1 MATDADYIETNTF
14 VFADLAG
21 FTALTEAHGDSS
33 ASRIAAD
40 FVASVRRII
49 ADFDAEEV
57 KTIGDE
63 VMIRTADSESAV
75 RIGLEIVDQLAFH
88 RSPPVRVGMHSG
100 PAIHRDGDW
109 FGSTVNVASR
119 VADAAKPGEVL
130 LTDATRSELG
140 DGFKVEARG
149 ARYLKHV
156 PELVPVYSV
165 TGSSSTSDRLEI
177 DPVCRMAV
185 SIARADSTKKRRGI
199 TYYFCS
205 AECRGQFDQD
215 ARRYVALSPAAR
227 AARRGFLINLVAFA
241 TIGGAHLAVWAGRG
255 FSSPSVP
262 MLTLFAAW
270 AVALAFHYRLVR
282 ETL

>member
-1 MATDADYIETNTF
+1 VATDGDQIETNTF

-33 ASRIAAD
+33 ANRIAAD
-40 FVASVRRII
+40 FVTSVRRILT
-49 ADFDAEEV
+49 DYDAEVV

-63 VMIRTADSESAV
+63 VMIRAADPKTAV

-119 VADAAKPGEVL
+119 VADSAKPGEVL

-156 PELVPVYSV
+156 PELVPVYGV
-165 TGSSSTSDRLEI
+165 AGSSSTTERLEI

-185 SIARADSTKKRRGI
+185 SIARADSTKKRRGL

-205 AECRGQFDQD
+205 AECRHQFDQD
-215 ARRYVALSPAAR
+215 PRRYVALSPAAR
-227 AARRGFLINLVAFA
+227 TARRGFLINLAAFVA
-241 TIGGAHLAVWAGRG
+241 IGGAHLIVWAGRS
-255 FSSPSVP
+255 FKHPSVA
-262 MLTLFAAW
+262 MLILFAAW
-270 AVALAFHYRLVR
+270 AIALAFHYRLVR

>member
-1 MATDADYIETNTF
+1 MATDGDQIETNTF

-33 ASRIAAD
+33 ANRIAAD
-40 FVASVRRII
+40 FVAGVRRIL
-49 ADFDAEEV
+49 ANYDAEEV

-63 VMIRTADSESAV
+63 VMIRVVDPETAV
-75 RIGLEIVDQLAFH
+75 RIGLQIVDQLAFH
-88 RSPPVRVGMHSG
+88 RSPPVRVGVHSG

-119 VADAAKPGEVL
+119 VTSAAKPGEVL

-140 DGFKVEARG
+140 DGFELEARG
-149 ARYLKHV
+149 VRYLKHV
-156 PELVPVYSV
+156 PELVPVYGV
-165 TGSSSTSDRLEI
+165 AGSGPTSDRLEI

-185 SIARADSTKKRRGI
+185 SIARADSTKKRRGL

-205 AECRGQFDQD
+205 AECRHQFDQD
-215 ARRYVALSPAAR
+215 PRRYVALSPAAR
-227 AARRGFLINLVAFA
+227 TARRGFLINLAAFVA
-241 TIGGAHLAVWAGRG
+241 IGGAHLIVWAGRS
-255 FSSPSVP
+255 FKHPSVA
-262 MLTLFAAW
+262 MLILFAAW
-270 AVALAFHYRLVR
+270 AIALAFHYRLVR

>member
-1 MATDADYIETNTF
+1 MATDGEQIETNTF

-33 ASRIAAD
+33 ASKIAAD
-40 FVASVRRII
+40 FVAGVRRIL
-49 ADFDAEEV
+49 ANYDAEEV

-63 VMIRTADSESAV
+63 VMIRVVDPETAV
-75 RIGLEIVDQLAFH
+75 RIGLQIVDQLAFH
-88 RSPPVRVGMHSG
+88 RSPPVRVGVHSG

-119 VADAAKPGEVL
+119 VTNAAKPGEVL

-140 DGFKVEARG
+140 DGFELEARG

-156 PELVPVYSV
+156 PELVPVYGV
-165 TGSSSTSDRLEI
+165 AGSGSTSDRLEI

-185 SIARADSTKKRRGI
+185 SIARADSTKKRRGL

-205 AECRGQFDQD
+205 AECRHQFDQD
-215 ARRYVALSPAAR
+215 PRRYVALSPAAR
-227 AARRGFLINLVAFA
+227 AARRGFLINLAAFVA
-241 TIGGAHLAVWAGRG
+241 IGGAHLIVWAGRS
-255 FSSPSVP
+255 FKHPSVA
-262 MLTLFAAW
+262 MLILFAAW
-270 AVALAFHYRLVR
+270 AIALAFHYRLVR

>member
-1 MATDADYIETNTF
+1 MATDGDQIETNTF

-33 ASRIAAD
+33 ANRIAAD
-40 FVASVRRII
+40 FVAGVRRIL
-49 ADFDAEEV
+49 ANYDAEEV

-63 VMIRTADSESAV
+63 VMIRAVDPETAV
-75 RIGLEIVDQLAFH
+75 RIGLQIVDQLAFH
-88 RSPPVRVGMHSG
+88 RSPPVRVGVHSG

-119 VADAAKPGEVL
+119 VANAAKPGEVL

-140 DGFKVEARG
+140 DGFELEARG
-149 ARYLKHV
+149 ARYLKNV
-156 PELVPVYSV
+156 PKLVPVYGV
-165 TGSSSTSDRLEI
+165 GGSGPTSDRLEI

-185 SIARADSTKKRRGI
+185 SIARADSTKKRRGL

-205 AECRGQFDQD
+205 AECRHQFDQD
-215 ARRYVALSPAAR
+215 PRRYVALSPAAR
-227 AARRGFLINLVAFA
+227 TARRGFLINLAAFVA
-241 TIGGAHLAVWAGRG
+241 IGGAHLIVWAGRS
-255 FSSPSVP
+255 FKHPSIA
-262 MLTLFAAW
+262 MLILFAAW
-270 AVALAFHYRLVR
+270 AIALAFHYRLVR

>member
-1 MATDADYIETNTF
+1 VAADGDQIETSTF

-33 ASRIAAD
+33 ANRIAAD
-40 FVASVRRII
+40 FVAGVRRILT
-49 ADFDAEEV
+49 DYDAEEV

-63 VMIRTADSESAV
+63 VMIRVVDPESAV

-88 RSPPVRVGMHSG
+88 RSPPVRVGVHSG

-119 VADAAKPGEVL
+119 VVSAAKPGEVL

-140 DGFKVEARG
+140 DSIELEARG
-149 ARYLKHV
+149 ARYLKNV
-156 PELVPVYSV
+156 PELVPVYGV
-165 TGSSSTSDRLEI
+165 AGSSSTTERLEI

-185 SIARADSTKKRRGI
+185 SIARADSTKKRRGL

-205 AECRGQFDQD
+205 AECRHRFDQD
-215 ARRYVALSPAAR
+215 PRRYVALSPAAR
-227 AARRGFLINLVAFA
+227 AARRGFLINLAAFA
-241 TIGGAHLAVWAGRG
+241 AIGGAHLIVWAGRS
-255 FSSPSVP
+255 FKHPSVA
-262 MLTLFAAW
+262 MLILFAAW
-270 AVALAFHYRLVR
+270 AIALVFHYRLVR

>member
-1 MATDADYIETNTF
+1 MATDGDQIETNTF

-33 ASRIAAD
+33 ANTIAAD
-40 FVASVRRII
+40 FVAGVRRIL
-49 ADFDAEEV
+49 ANYDAEEV

-63 VMIRTADSESAV
+63 VMIRVVDPETAV
-75 RIGLEIVDQLAFH
+75 RIGLQIVDQLAFH
-88 RSPPVRVGMHSG
+88 RSPPVRVGVHSG

-119 VADAAKPGEVL
+119 VTHAAKPGEVL

-140 DGFKVEARG
+140 DGFELEARG

-156 PELVPVYSV
+156 PELVPVYGV
-165 TGSSSTSDRLEI
+165 AGSGSTSDRLEI

-185 SIARADSTKKRRGI
+185 SIARADSTKKRRGL

-205 AECRGQFDQD
+205 AECRHQFDQD
-215 ARRYVALSPAAR
+215 PRRYVALSPAAR
-227 AARRGFLINLVAFA
+227 TARRGFLIDLAAFVA
-241 TIGGAHLAVWAGRG
+241 IGGAHLIVWAGRS
-255 FSSPSVP
+255 FKHPSVA
-262 MLTLFAAW
+262 MLILFAAW
-270 AVALAFHYRLVR
+270 AIALAFHYRLVR

>member
-1 MATDADYIETNTF
+1 MATDGEQIETNTF

-33 ASRIAAD
+33 ANRIAAD
-40 FVASVRRII
+40 FVAGVRRIL
-49 ADFDAEEV
+49 ANYDAEEV

-63 VMIRTADSESAV
+63 VMIRVVDPETAV
-75 RIGLEIVDQLAFH
+75 RIGLQIVDQLAFH
-88 RSPPVRVGMHSG
+88 RSPPVRVGVHSG
-100 PAIHRDGDW
+100 PAIHRDSDW

-119 VADAAKPGEVL
+119 VTNAAKPGEVL

-140 DGFKVEARG
+140 DGFELEARG

-156 PELVPVYSV
+156 PELVPVYGV
-165 TGSSSTSDRLEI
+165 AGSGSTSDRLEI

-185 SIARADSTKKRRGI
+185 SIARADSTKKRRGL

-205 AECRGQFDQD
+205 AECRHQFDQD
-215 ARRYVALSPAAR
+215 PRRYVALSPAAR
-227 AARRGFLINLVAFA
+227 TARRGFLINLAAFVA
-241 TIGGAHLAVWAGRG
+241 IGGAHLIVWAGRS
-255 FSSPSVP
+255 FKHPSVA
-262 MLTLFAAW
+262 MLILFAAW
-270 AVALAFHYRLVR
+270 AIALAFHYRLVR

>member
-1 MATDADYIETNTF
+1 VATDGDQIETNTF

-33 ASRIAAD
+33 ASKIAAD
-40 FVASVRRII
+40 FVAGVRRIL
-49 ADFDAEEV
+49 ANYDAEEV

-63 VMIRTADSESAV
+63 VMIRVVDPETAV
-75 RIGLEIVDQLAFH
+75 RIGLQIVDQLAFH
-88 RSPPVRVGMHSG
+88 RSPPVRVGVHSG

-119 VADAAKPGEVL
+119 VANAAKPGEVL

-140 DGFKVEARG
+140 DGFELEARG

-156 PELVPVYSV
+156 PELVPVYGV
-165 TGSSSTSDRLEI
+165 AGSSSTTERLEI

-185 SIARADSTKKRRGI
+185 SIARAESAKKRRGL

-205 AECRGQFDQD
+205 AECRHQFDQD
-215 ARRYVALSPAAR
+215 PRRYVALSPAAR
-227 AARRGFLINLVAFA
+227 AARRGFLINLAAFVA
-241 TIGGAHLAVWAGRG
+241 IGGAHLIVWAGRS
-255 FSSPSVP
+255 FKHPSVA
-262 MLTLFAAW
+262 MLILFAAW
-270 AVALAFHYRLVR
+270 AIALAFHYRLVR